1 MSSRRE
7 FITLVGSAAAAWPLA
22 ARAQQPAMPTIGF
35 LSSRGKSDSANVVAI
50 FRQGLSEVGFVE
62 GQNVAIEYRWADG
75 QYDRLSGLAADLV
88 RRRVDVLVATG
99 GDPSVY
105 AAKAATATIPIVF
118 TISDDPVRYGLV
130 SSFSRPDGNLTGM
143 SLFVSALGAK
153 QLDLLH
159 ELLPR
164 ADLFALLVNPNFP
177 TSEHQATDVQAAAQA
192 RGLKLLVLH
201 ASTESEL
208 EAAFA
213 ALVQQGAGALLIGSD
228 SFFNSRRELIAL
240 LAVRHKIPAMQE
252 WREFPAAGGLM
263 SYGSRLSDG
272 YRQIGVYAGRILKG
286 AKPADLPIV
295 QPTTFELVIN
305 LKTARVL
312 GLDVPPTLLA
322 RADEVIE

>member
-1 MSSRRE
+1 MTGHIGRRD
-7 FITLVGSAAAAWPLA
+7 FITLLGGAAAAWPLA
-22 ARAQQPAMPTIGF
+22 ADAQQPAMPTIGF

-153 QLDLLH
+153 QLD
-159 ELLPR
+159 
-164 ADLFALLVNPNFP
+164 
-177 TSEHQATDVQAAAQA
+177 
-192 RGLKLLVLH
+192 
-201 ASTESEL
+201 
-208 EAAFA
+208 
-213 ALVQQGAGALLIGSD
+213 
-228 SFFNSRRELIAL
+228 
-240 LAVRHKIPAMQE
+240 
-252 WREFPAAGGLM
+252 PAA
-263 SYGSRLSDG
+263 
-272 YRQIGVYAGRILKG
+272 
-286 AKPADLPIV
+286 
-295 QPTTFELVIN
+295 
-305 LKTARVL
+305 
-312 GLDVPPTLLA
+312 
-322 RADEVIE
+322 